1 MNACKRTLAYRPL
14 KTYSAMTLQEENIMK
29 ILRNLLAAGM
39 AVTLLTGCAGAAFNR
54 VNMTVSRNITIGQE
68 LIDLKT
74 AHEQGI
80 ISDTEY
86 AEAKQNVLN
95 VLSSLGEVDLK

>member
-1 MNACKRTLAYRPL
+1 MN
-14 KTYSAMTLQEENIMK
+14 
-29 ILRNLLAAGM
+29 ILRNLLAATM
-39 AVTLLTGCAGAAFNR
+39 AATLLTGCAGAAFNR

-74 AHEQGI
+74 AHEEGI
-80 ISDTEY
+80 INDTEY

-95 VLSSLGEVDLK
+95 VLSSLGEIDIQ